1 MLRPIACFSLAAATL
16 LAQLPGQYPPGQY
29 PQGRT
34 PPGQYPPG
42 QYPQDQYPP
51 GQYPPGQ
58 YPPGQY
64 PPGQYPT
71 RLPGGI
77 PVNLPVPEIK
87 IPKRGQ
93 KKDDAK
99 KENGKEVTI
108 KLESAVGALRKL
120 TEKELLLETDENKV
134 VQYRLLAKTVFRNT
148 AGDPIRDSLL
158 KPGDKLEVQFNPDD
172 EETALRIILLRAGS
186 ASEREAAEKTVEV
199 DKVERPAP
207 KSAEAPGD
215 ERPAL
220 RRGVPDRIK
229 NAPAETKPPE
239 GEFRENPSYSKA
251 SQTDPII
258 VAAREAAED
267 FTNNLPNFL
276 VQQHTTRY
284 VSTVNPPD
292 WQALDIVTAEV
303 AVEDG
308 KEDYRKISI
317 NGRATDKPQK
327 SGSWSTGEFAVTL
340 QDVLSPFSAAKF
352 TKRGEDR
359 IAGRTMAVYNYSIAE
374 TNSHWRLIA
383 ENQTCQPPHKGAIWI
398 DKETSRVMRIEQQ
411 TVSTPK
417 DFPYDKAETTLEY
430 DFVRIDNKLHLLPV
444 RSENLMCQR
453 GSNTCTRNELHFR
466 NYRKFAAET
475 NIKFEK

>member
-1 MLRPIACFSLAAATL
+1 MSRPLFISALAAATL

-29 PQGRT
+29 PPTGRYPPGQY

-42 QYPQDQYPP
+42 QYPQDP
-51 GQYPPGQ
+51 

-71 RLPGGI
+71 RLPGGV

-93 KKDDAK
+93 KKDDPK

-108 KLESAVGALRKL
+108 KLESAVGSLRKL
-120 TEKELLLETDENKV
+120 TEKELLLETDADKV
-134 VQYRLLAKTVFRNT
+134 VQYRLLAKTIFRNT
-148 AGDPIRDSLL
+148 AGEPIRDSLL

-172 EETALRIILLRAGS
+172 EETALRVILLRAGS
-186 ASEREAAEKTVEV
+186 SSERESAEKTVEIE
-199 DKVERPAP
+199 KVERPAP
-207 KSAEAPGD
+207 KSGEPPD
-215 ERPAL
+215 DNRPVL
-220 RRGVPDRIK
+220 RRGVPERIK
-229 NAPAETKPPE
+229 NAPAEPKSPE
-239 GEFRENPSYSKA
+239 GGFEESPSYSKA

-258 VAAREAAED
+258 VAAREAADE

-284 VSTVNPPD
+284 VSTTNPPN

-352 TKRGEDR
+352 TKRGDDR
-359 IAGRTMAVYNYSIAE
+359 IAGRPMAVYNYSIAE

-383 ENQTCQPPHKGAIWI
+383 ENQTCQPAHKGTIWI
-398 DKETSRVMRIEQQ
+398 DKETNRVLRIEQQ
-411 TVSTPK
+411 TISTPK

-430 DFVRIDNKLHLLPV
+430 DFVRIDNKTHLLPV